1 MQGEIDMSNQN
12 NNNANM
18 KKLLII
24 AVSAIAV
31 LIVAFSIKVPEQSSN
46 SNAEVNG
53 NNAETNNTTQ
63 AGNGNETDSSIEAD
77 YSVEENYSAD
87 ESNGVE
93 IENATE
99 TINRAEAVKDSDIVI
114 PISDITEIARFYP
127 AEINDTELE
136 VLAVKA
142 PDGSIRTAF
151 NTCQVCYSSGR
162 GYYIQ
167 EEDVL
172 VCQNCGNRFAMDDV
186 EITRGGCNPVPITE
200 EYKTVDEENIT
211 VSKDYL
217 AEATTIFANWK

>member
-1 MQGEIDMSNQN
+1 MRGEIDMRNHN
-12 NNNANM
+12 NNNANK

-24 AVSAIAV
+24 AIAAIAV

-46 SNAEVNG
+46 SNTEVRG
-53 NNAETNNTTQ
+53 NNVESDISAKADNS
-63 AGNGNETDSSIEAD
+63 NETDSSIEAD
-77 YSVEENYSAD
+77 NSVET
-87 ESNGVE
+87 
-93 IENATE
+93 ENANE
-99 TINRAEAVKDSDIVI
+99 TINRAETVKDSDIVI
-114 PISDITEIARFYP
+114 PIIDITETARFYP
-127 AEINDTELE
+127 AEINGTELE

-186 EITRGGCNPVPITE
+186 EVTRGGCNPVPITE
-200 EYKTVDEENIT
+200 EYKTVDEETIT

-217 AEATTIFANWK
+217 AEETTIFANWK